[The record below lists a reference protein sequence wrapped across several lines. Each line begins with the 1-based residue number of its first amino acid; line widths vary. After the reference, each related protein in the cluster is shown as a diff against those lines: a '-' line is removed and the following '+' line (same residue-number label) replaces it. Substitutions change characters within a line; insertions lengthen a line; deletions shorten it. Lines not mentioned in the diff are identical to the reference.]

1 MNKSI
6 LYFLGLLLALST
18 PLVIVGFVHLTHT
31 IITPNDL
38 FFELQ
43 IGKIPDIQKENWS
56 LTITGAVENEL
67 IFDYDNLTQME
78 SVSEIATLECV
89 DGPFGTARWE
99 GVPLFRILELA
110 GVLTSA
116 QDLVFYAAD
125 NYSDSLNL
133 KEASAKN
140 VLLAFKM
147 NGVDL
152 PPAQGFPVRLVCP
165 DLYGYKWVKWIVKIE
180 VVEYD
185 YIGFWESRGWSDNA
199 MRTNFSSWITHAYL
213 FSISFIFG
221 GLAFIS
227 GQKSIPNSKKY
238 LNQPEF
244 MQKRFHLASS
254 LVFAIFSVSSFIYW
268 SDLTFVTRGAVFY
281 SIHGILSLITV
292 ILVITA
298 TILGFLKTN
307 KVKEW
312 HRKVSKVAWYMFA
325 ISILIGFLTA
335 F

>member
-6 LYFLGLLLALST
+6 LYFLGLLLALSS
-18 PLVIVGFVHLTHT
+18 PLVIVGFIHLSRT

-43 IGKIPDIQKENWS
+43 IGEIPDIKKENWS
-56 LTITGAVENEL
+56 LTIIGAVENEL
-67 IFDYDNLTQME
+67 IFDYENFTQME

-99 GVPLFRILELA
+99 GVSLFRILELA

-116 QDLVFYAAD
+116 KDLVFYAAD
-125 NYSDSLNL
+125 NYTDSLNL

-152 PPAQGFPVRLVCP
+152 PPAQGFPVRLICP

-199 MRTNFSSWITHAYL
+199 MRTSFTSWITHAYL
-213 FSISFIFG
+213 FSISLIFG

-227 GQKSIPNSKKY
+227 GQKSIPNSTKY
-238 LNQPEF
+238 PNLPEF
-244 MQKRFHLASS
+244 MQKRFHLTSS
-254 LVFAIFSVSSFIYW
+254 LVFIIFTVSSFIYEG
-268 SDLTFVTRGAVFY
+268 DLTYATRGAVFY

-292 ILVITA
+292 ILLIVA
-298 TILGFLKTN
+298 TILGPLKTN

-312 HRKVSKVAWYMFA
+312 HQKVSKVAWYMFA
-325 ISILIGFLTA
+325 ISILTGFLSV